1 MIVVVVGAAI
11 RAIEEAIITAIIR
24 LDSNMQTDA
33 TRTNRKLSLG
43 REKEI
48 LFWNFEIL
56 TDNLLRKRREYIVV
70 FERKR
75 HKLLDVFI
83 PVDLKGECERE

>member
-11 RAIEEAIITAIIR
+11 RAIEEAIITVIIQ
-24 LDSNMQTDA
+24 LDSNMQTNA
-33 TRTNRKLSLG
+33 RRTNRKSSLE

-48 LFWNFEIL
+48 LFCNFEIL
-56 TDNLLRKRREYIVV
+56 TDYLLRKRREYIVV
-70 FERKR
+70 LKRKR
-75 HKLLDVFI
+75 HKLLDALI